1 MTQKRIADIA
11 TGLDIFARAQ
21 FWEGL
26 AGYHPFQKIKGLRT
40 PSSLIGLIKDLM
52 SEVDSALVEMP
63 DMEIWTSTLN
73 TRLYQKILDVASAIT
88 SKYGLEAEDILAED
102 MSETG
107 PSGSVFFAAGKMTSK
122 NPSMLA
128 KVKAGTYLPSN
139 AFALAKQFVRKHCY
153 DKVKQVVNR
162 QRLEKDQAGTIVEQT
177 VGGTDPN
184 LSGDEWMIAIDRI
197 LGDPNHPLSRE
208 FIQFLMDAA
217 KQMKTYLAS
226 SYLSRMFYNGS
237 ADVGE
242 IANDFSVTPQA
253 VRNQLD
259 KFKEGVAGLLA
270 SNPNRGG
277 AAVINML
284 SDADFLNNLLQ
295 GRVRGDKVAKK
306 KANDGEKALRAATI
320 RLAHQNPK
328 LRPLLLPLLKS

>member
-1 MTQKRIADIA
+1 MTNQKIADIA

-26 AGYHPFQKIKGLRT
+26 AGFRPFQRIKGIRT
-40 PSSLIGLIKDLM
+40 PTSLLSLIDDM
-52 SEVDSALVEMP
+52 MREVDSALVEKP
-63 DMEIWTSTLN
+63 DMEIWKSALN
-73 TRLYQKILDVASAIT
+73 TRLYQKILDVAAAIT

-107 PSGSVFFAAGKMTSK
+107 PRGSVFYAAGKMTAK
-122 NPSMLA
+122 NPTMLA
-128 KVKAGTYLPSN
+128 KVMDGSYLPSN
-139 AFALAKQFVRKHCY
+139 AFALAKQFVRRHCY
-153 DKVKQVVNR
+153 DAVKQVVNR
-162 QRLEKDQAGTIVEQT
+162 QRLEKDQADTIVEQT

-184 LSGDEWMIAIDRI
+184 LSGDEWVMAIDRI

-208 FIQFLMDAA
+208 FIKFLMDAA
-217 KQMKTYLAS
+217 KQMKVYLAS
-226 SYLSRMFYNGS
+226 SYLSRLIYNGS
-237 ADVGE
+237 ADINE
-242 IANDFSVTPQA
+242 IAADFSVSAQA
-253 VRNQLD
+253 VRNQID

-295 GRVRGDKVAKK
+295 GRVRGDKVAAK
-306 KANDGEKALRAATI
+306 KAAADEKALRAATI